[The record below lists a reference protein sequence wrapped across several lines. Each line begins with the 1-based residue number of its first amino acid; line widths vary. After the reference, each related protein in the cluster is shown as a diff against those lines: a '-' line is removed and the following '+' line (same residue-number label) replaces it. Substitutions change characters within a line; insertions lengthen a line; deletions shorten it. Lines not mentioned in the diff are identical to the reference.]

1 MLPHVHGF
9 LSCRAKSR
17 HLLLFPANS
26 KRFSTSLR
34 SARNDKKGATGN
46 KTLVGTSPRGKV
58 VPMISATAVKNAL
71 QSMAPMDS
79 ILVRGWVR
87 TRRDSKS
94 FSFIELNDGSSLR
107 NLQVVANDTLSNYAE
122 IQRLT
127 TGSSI
132 AVHGKLIASQ
142 GKGQSWEVVA
152 DQIDIIG
159 ASDDS
164 YPLQKKG
171 HTPEFLREIAH
182 LRPRSNLF
190 GSVFRVRSRL
200 AFAIH
205 QFFQERGFYYLNT
218 PIITG
223 SDCEGAG
230 ELFRVTSIDPKNP
243 PKRPDGSID
252 YAKDF
257 FARQTYLTVSGQ
269 LEAEA
274 FACALSKV
282 YTFGPTFRAENSN
295 TSRHANEFWMIE
307 PEMAFCDL
315 EGNMDV
321 AEEIVKYLIRD
332 IRENCPDEFELF
344 SKFVDK
350 ELVARLD
357 FVLERPFQRTSYTEA
372 VELLKKSGAKFEF
385 PVEYGAN
392 LQSEHERWLTEKHFQ
407 SPVTVFNYPKEIK
420 PFYMRLNDDGKTVTA
435 MDVLVP
441 GIGEIV
447 GGSQREERREV
458 LEENMRRHKMDP
470 ADYKWYLD
478 LRRYGTVPHSG
489 FGLGFERML
498 MFVTGVSNIRDV
510 IPFARTPGS
519 AEF

>member
-1 MLPHVHGF
+1 M
-9 LSCRAKSR
+9 S
-17 HLLLFPANS
+17 
-26 KRFSTSLR
+26 
-34 SARNDKKGATGN
+34 
-46 KTLVGTSPRGKV
+46 
-58 VPMISATAVKNAL
+58 ISVKEAL
-71 QSMAPMDS
+71 QSAEP
-79 ILVRGWVR
+79 LAHLEVKGWVR
-87 TRRDSKS
+87 TRRDSKE
-94 FSFIELNDGSSLR
+94 FSFIELNDGSCLR
-107 NLQVVANDTLSNYAE
+107 NLQIIARNSLANYTEVQGL
-122 IQRLT
+122 I
-127 TGSSI
+127 TGASI
-132 AVHGKLIASQ
+132 EVTGELVPSQ

-152 DQIDIIG
+152 HEIKVVG
-159 ASDDS
+159 HSDAT

-171 HTPEFLREIAH
+171 HSPEFLREISH

-190 GSVFRVRSRL
+190 GSIFRVRSRL
-200 AFAIH
+200 AFAVH
-205 QFFQERGFYYLNT
+205 QFFQDRGFFYLNA

-230 ELFRVTSIDPKNP
+230 ELFRVTTLDSKNP
-243 PKRPDGSID
+243 PKDPSGEVD

-257 FARQTYLTVSGQ
+257 FARATYLTVSGQ

-315 EGNMDV
+315 NGDMDL
-321 AEEIVKYLIRD
+321 AEEMVKYLVRA
-332 IRENCPDEFELF
+332 IREHCPDELELF

-350 ELVARLD
+350 ELLPRLE
-357 FVLERPFQRTSYTEA
+357 FVVERPFQRLSYTDA
-372 VELLKKSGAKFEF
+372 IALLEGSGEKFEF
-385 PVEYGAN
+385 PVAYGLN
-392 LQSEHERWLTEKHFQ
+392 LQSEHERWLTEKHFKC
-407 SPVTVFNYPKEIK
+407 PVTLFNYPKEIK
-420 PFYMRLNDDGKTVTA
+420 PFYMRLNDDDRTVTA

-447 GGSQREERREV
+447 GGSQREERLDV
-458 LEENMRRHKMDP
+458 LEATMRRHKLNP
-470 ADYKWYLD
+470 ADYNWYLD
-478 LRRYGTVPHSG
+478 LRRYGTVPHAG